1 MKRINILLVLFVY
14 ALVGSAQNETKTIEL
29 GEVEIK
35 AAKVIHK
42 PDGQIIYPTETQ
54 KNASHSGYS
63 ILQKLSLPNIRVD
76 EVSQSL
82 SAIDGRG
89 SIQLRI
95 NGIIVGREEMLA
107 LSPGSISRIDFID
120 NPGVRYG
127 EGIAYVINI
136 LTRRADSGYTVGID
150 LTQALTAKS
159 GNDLIYGKWNAGNSE
174 LSLSYNFGYKDF
186 KGNRTHE
193 TAHYLLTDGSTHTI
207 ERNDL
212 ASRSRN
218 FNNGL
223 QLKYNLADSA
233 DYVFQASLKADFSH
247 IPNNYNRKRII
258 EEDEQYIATQRERNR
273 SSSPVLDLYFFKQL
287 TPRQSLTLNAVG
299 TYIATSL
306 RSSYDEGAP
315 YAYRVEGKTY
325 SLMSEAIYENRLKPF
340 TFTAGANYM
349 QKYTKN
355 KYTGDVNSV
364 NPMHNRSVYAFAEI
378 KGKLGPIRYVAGVG
392 GSYLDYRQ
400 QAHDYQYWLFRPKA
414 SVAYNPVQA
423 VQLKYDFQISE
434 HVSRVAMISNTS
446 IRNNSMEWTLGNPDI
461 RPNREQAHTFQ
472 ISYTHPRFQSFVQAY
487 GKRCHQPNMATYIR
501 TEDNRFVYTQLNQK
515 EIDVL
520 NLMLYANGWIVPDKL
535 SIALSGTLFR
545 CFNFGEDY
553 THCKTFYSGTANVQA
568 YLGKLTLSAF
578 MDSGFRFLE
587 GETEGFNGSFVS
599 LNASYRY
606 KNLNLSL
613 AWQQPFRNRYKQ
625 FQSDVYNRYVRKTTA
640 LHCRDL
646 GNFVSLNIAW
656 KFSQGRAYKDVR
668 RNIEQ
673 KADKDTGILR

>member
-1 MKRINILLVLFVY
+1 MKRIGILILLSTLAVIL
-14 ALVGSAQNETKTIEL
+14 SAQSETQTVEL
-29 GEVEIK
+29 QEVEVK

-42 PDGQIIYPTETQ
+42 PDGQTIYPTEVQ
-54 KNASHSGYS
+54 KKASHSGYS

-150 LTQALTAKS
+150 LTQAMTAKL
-159 GNDLIYGKWNAGNSE
+159 GNDLIYGKWNAGKSE

-186 KGNRTHE
+186 KGNRTDE
-193 TAHYLLTDGSTHTI
+193 TAHYRLTDGSTHTI
-207 ERNDL
+207 ERNDF

-258 EEDEQYIATQRERNR
+258 EEDEQYIATQRERNL

-287 TPRQSLTLNAVG
+287 SSRQSLTLNAVG
-299 TYIATSL
+299 TYITTSL
-306 RSSYDEGAP
+306 NYSYDEGSL
-315 YAYRVEGKTY
+315 YAYKVDGETY
-325 SLMSEAIYENRLKPF
+325 SLISEAIYENRLKPF

-378 KGKLGPIRYVAGVG
+378 KGAVGPLRYTAGLG

-400 QAHDYQYWLFRPKA
+400 QAHDYHYWLFRPKT
-414 SVAYNPVQA
+414 SIAYNPTQA

-553 THCKTFYSGTANVQA
+553 THCKTFYSGTASVQA

-578 MDSGFRFLE
+578 MDSGFCFLE

>member
-150 LTQALTAKS
+150 LAQALTAKS
-159 GNDLIYGKWNAGNSE
+159 GNDLIYGKWNAGKSE

-186 KGNRTHE
+186 KGNRTNE
-193 TAHYLLTDGSTHTI
+193 TAHYRLTDGSVRTI
-207 ERNDL
+207 GRNDI
-212 ASRSRN
+212 ASRSRS
-218 FNNGL
+218 FSNGL

-233 DYVFQASLKADFSH
+233 DYVFQASLNAGFSH
-247 IPNNYNRKRII
+247 VPDNYNRKQILEGN
-258 EEDEQYIATQRERNR
+258 EEYLATQRERNR

-378 KGKLGPIRYVAGVG
+378 KGKLGLIRYVAGVG

-472 ISYTHPRFQSFVQAY
+472 VSYTHPRFQSFVQAY

>member
-150 LTQALTAKS
+150 LAQALTAKS

-233 DYVFQASLKADFSH
+233 DYVFQASLNAGFSH
-247 IPNNYNRKRII
+247 VPDNYNRKRII